1 MKWNKNNVT
10 TERRNWR
17 TVIAK
22 FDTSDYWFATDYCGW
37 TGTQIETLRRA
48 GKLLNAKAVEIKYNY
63 DDNYTPTEQEE
74 NIIVIVE
81 FYDGTTKFR
90 QESNPPDEAKPGRFK
105 REFKYFELKDL
116 LK

>member
-1 MKWNKNNVT
+1 MKWNKNDVT
-10 TERRNWR
+10 TERRNYR

-37 TGTQIETLRRA
+37 TGTQIETFRRA
-48 GKLLNAKAVEIKYNY
+48 GKLLKANTVEIKYNY
-63 DDNYTPTEQEE
+63 DDNDNPTEPKE

-81 FYDGTTKFR
+81 FYDGATKFR
-90 QESNPPDEAKPGRFK
+90 QEYNPPDEARPGRLK
-105 REFKYFELKDL
+105 REFKYYELKDL